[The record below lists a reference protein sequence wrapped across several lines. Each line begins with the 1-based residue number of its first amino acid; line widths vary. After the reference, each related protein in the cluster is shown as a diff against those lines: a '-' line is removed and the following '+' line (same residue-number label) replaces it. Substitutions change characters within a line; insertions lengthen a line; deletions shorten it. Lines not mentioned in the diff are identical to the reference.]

1 MAPAGGLYD
10 ILTVT
15 RVPAPSFGS
24 NRTMPA
30 LAMAD
35 PGSLYHA
42 IILLGMSSVTTAFH
56 FTEKPAGPATVH
68 CERPF
73 PSSRTSRTLVMK
85 CGKLWRLFQN
95 SKTRSMG
102 ASMLIVL

>member
-15 RVPAPSFGS
+15 RVPTPSFWS

-35 PGSLYHA
+35 PGSLFHA
-42 IILLGMSSVTTAFH
+42 IILLGMNSVTTAFH
-56 FTEKPAGPATVH
+56 YTEKPAGPATVH

-73 PSSRTSRTLVMK
+73 PSSRTSLTLVLK
-85 CGKLWRLFQN
+85 WGTLWGFFQN
-95 SKTRSMG
+95 SKTRSTG
-102 ASMLIVL
+102 ASMLIVF